1 MMRRFRSLLID
12 RVSVRIPGLHILKF
26 AMHRHLPELASVNP
40 HRHGW
45 SQAILY
51 LSGNGRQRF
60 AGGEAGVEPGTL
72 VLLPPGVPHSFVRS
86 GRRAPL
92 CLLIDFR
99 FKLPRAKAVV
109 CCVNRS
115 ELAQIRQNLASLLKH
130 QIRGEHPLHWE
141 SSVLVLQ
148 LLMVLLRSAGWID
161 RVPLGKTKQGA
172 VIVQRLVNLELHSP
186 LSEFIRKS
194 GYQRDYLNRLV
205 KKEVGL
211 TLGQYRTQQRLL
223 LAKRLLTQGVRVAEV
238 STAVGLLDQSYFARW
253 FRKQTGQPPL
263 VWNRRHIE

>member
-1 MMRRFRSLLID
+1 
-12 RVSVRIPGLHILKF
+12 
-26 AMHRHLPELASVNP
+26 
-40 HRHGW
+40 
-45 SQAILY
+45 
-51 LSGNGRQRF
+51 
-60 AGGEAGVEPGTL
+60 
-72 VLLPPGVPHSFVRS
+72 
-86 GRRAPL
+86 
-92 CLLIDFR
+92 
-99 FKLPRAKAVV
+99 
-109 CCVNRS
+109 
-115 ELAQIRQNLASLLKH
+115 
-130 QIRGEHPLHWE
+130 
-141 SSVLVLQ
+141 
-148 LLMVLLRSAGWID
+148 
-161 RVPLGKTKQGA
+161 
-172 VIVQRLVNLELHSP
+172 VNLELHSP